1 MFNRRSF
8 LSYTGGTT
16 LTLFAYNKF
25 GVKEAVAAIPGGSLD
40 PNSVPKY
47 VTTMLI
53 PPQMP
58 RAGILFERGQLIDYY
73 EIAVRQFQQQILP
86 ASDVNNLPLG
96 KTTVWGYGP
105 AMALSPLAPIIFNA
119 PSLTIEANHGV
130 PVRIKWINQLTDASG
145 NYLPHLLPIDPTLHW
160 ANPPGGELGR
170 DTRPTFASTP
180 TRYTG
185 PVPMVPHV
193 HGSIGVGDD
202 SDGYAEAWWLPKAND
217 IPSGYANVGT
227 WYDFFA
233 AKAKGNYGVTW
244 GPGFATFQYPNTQR
258 ACTIWYHDHTLG
270 MTGKNVY
277 AGPAGFFIIRGG
289 PAGDRALRDTRTGGL
304 ARLPRPAPS
313 EIDQLIKGRKFYE
326 IGIAI
331 QDRSFNADGSLFYPD
346 SRVFFDDFAGPYIPN
361 SDVAPIHNP
370 EFFGNCIMV
379 NGATWP
385 KLQVER
391 RRYRLRLLNGCNS
404 RALVLKFDDPNVKVW
419 ADRQRDRLPH

>member
-86 ASDVNNLPLG
+86 ATIFG

-105 AMALSPLAPIIFNA
+105 AKALSPLAPIIFNA

-160 ANPPGGELGR
+160 ANPPGGTTGR
-170 DTRPTFASTP
+170 DKRPTFTSTP
-180 TRYTG
+180 GRYTG

-202 SDGYAEAWWLPKAND
+202 SDGYAEAWWLPKANN

-258 ACTIWYHDHTLG
+258 AATIWYHDHTLG

-289 PAGDRALRDTRTGGL
+289 PAGDLALRDTRTGGL

-313 EIDQLIKGRKFYE
+313 EIDQLIKNRKFYE

-346 SRVFFDDFAGPYIPN
+346 SRAFFDGFAGPYGAVQQLEVPAPPSQPWWLFLLLIP
-361 SDVAPIHNP
+361 
-370 EFFGNCIMV
+370 
-379 NGATWP
+379 
-385 KLQVER
+385 L
-391 RRYRLRLLNGCNS
+391 
-404 RALVLKFDDPNVKVW
+404 AL
-419 ADRQRDRLPH
+419 